1 MVSGLHDTIK
11 IFPRTQS
18 VTLEGKIKYTL
29 QQLSSLYLSLINI
42 QLPGLR
48 QNVYSVQNIYKSY
61 L

>member
-11 IFPRTQS
+11 IFSRTQS

-48 QNVYSVQNIYKSY
+48 KKNSEVQDTNHN

>member
-48 QNVYSVQNIYKSY
+48 KNSEVQETNYN